1 MTHGGG
7 PWLAPGQKEGSGR
20 GIFWIMGIV
29 CLVGVLV
36 IVGGIVA
43 LYVMLAQSKAQGST
57 SRASGPARS
66 SAPGTPPAD
75 ASPTDT
81 SSIPESSTPSRERDS
96 SFPAVR
102 PAADLPPGERTLL
115 GFEVSIEA
123 SDLRYR
129 VMDAFGETIYNC
141 LFSTDIRNLTD
152 QPLAV
157 TAEFRTAGAPHLTWD
172 GSSPF
177 ELEPGESTERI
188 LGWDGLSAAEVGIT
202 ESECAGPVELTRL
215 VVAPG

>member
-1 MTHGGG
+1 M
-7 PWLAPGQKEGSGR
+7 W
-20 GIFWIMGIV
+20 
-29 CLVGVLV
+29 LV
-36 IVGGIVA
+36 IVGGIVT
-43 LYVMLAQSKAQGST
+43 LYVMLAQSKDQGST

-81 SSIPESSTPSRERDS
+81 SSDRESSAPTRERRS
-96 SFPAVR
+96 SFPEVR
-102 PAADLPPGERTLL
+102 PAADLPPGERAPL
-115 GFEVSIEA
+115 GVEVMIEA

-172 GSSPF
+172 GRSPF

>member
-36 IVGGIVA
+36 IVGGIVT
-43 LYVMLAQSKAQGST
+43 LYVMLAQSKDQGST

-81 SSIPESSTPSRERDS
+81 ASDSESSAPTRERRS
-96 SFPAVR
+96 SFPEVR
-102 PAADLPPGERTLL
+102 PAADLPPGERAPL
-115 GFEVSIEA
+115 GVEVMIEA

-141 LFSTDIRNLTD
+141 LFSTEIRNLTD
-152 QPLAV
+152 QPLEV
-157 TAEFRTAGAPHLTWD
+157 TAAFRTAGAPHLTWD

>member
-1 MTHGGG
+1 MTYGGG

-43 LYVMLAQSKAQGST
+43 LYVMLAQSKDQGST

-75 ASPTDT
+75 DSPTDT
-81 SSIPESSTPSRERDS
+81 SSIPESSAPSRERDS
-96 SFPAVR
+96 SFPEVR
-102 PAADLPPGERTLL
+102 PAADLPPGERTPL
-115 GFEVSIEA
+115 GFEVMIEA

-172 GSSPF
+172 GRSPF

-202 ESECAGPVELTRL
+202 ESECAGTVELTRL